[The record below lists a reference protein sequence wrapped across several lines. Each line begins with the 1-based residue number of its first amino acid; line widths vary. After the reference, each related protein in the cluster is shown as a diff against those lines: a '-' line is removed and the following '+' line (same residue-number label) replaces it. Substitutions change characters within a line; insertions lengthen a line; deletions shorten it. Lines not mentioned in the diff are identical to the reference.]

1 MGSQISTLTFCANAQ
16 LKAYYE
22 NFYIY
27 LYMREFSK
35 KGLIS
40 ATAHEAESTVQGVLC
55 LIRGINLF
63 HPLNRLIAQRNVTIG
78 VTR

>member
-1 MGSQISTLTFCANAQ
+1 MGSQISALTFCANAQ

-27 LYMREFSK
+27 LYMREFFK

-63 HPLNRLIAQRNVTIG
+63 HPLNKEINYVRAT
-78 VTR
+78 